1 MKATRK
7 KGSRDKGIEGSSV
20 RSQALH
26 PLVPLSLL
34 MLGLILPTIA
44 GAVLHQQTV
53 EYRQGATVL
62 SGYLAYDDSFA
73 GLRPAVL
80 VFHHWMGIDQYIKDR
95 TDQLARMGY
104 VAFAADIYGKG
115 VRPTNSTE
123 AGNLAGKYRND
134 RLLMRGR
141 AQAALDTLR
150 RMPHVDTKRIAAIGY
165 CFGGGVALELARSG
179 ADIAGVVSFH
189 GTLDTPHPEDAKNIK
204 AKVLVMQGTD
214 DPVAPLKQI
223 GALEDE
229 MRNGGVDYQI
239 VLFGGAVH
247 SFSMPMAG
255 NDPKTGN
262 AYNPEADRRS
272 WQAMKD
278 FFADVFGDR

>member
-1 MKATRK
+1 MIMI
-7 KGSRDKGIEGSSV
+7 S
-20 RSQALH
+20 ALA
-26 PLVPLSLL
+26 
-34 MLGLILPTIA
+34 LGLILVPLA
-44 GAVLHQQTV
+44 SAKLHQQTV
-53 EYRQGATVL
+53 DYRQGATAL

-80 VFHHWMGIDQYIKDR
+80 VFHHWMGIDQYIR
-95 TDQLARMGY
+95 GRADQLARLGY

-115 VRPTNSTE
+115 IRPTNSTE
-123 AGNLAGKYRND
+123 AGNLAGIYQKD
-134 RLLMRGR
+134 RDLMRRR
-141 AQAALDTLR
+141 ARAALDTLR
-150 RMPHVDTKRIAAIGY
+150 RMPRVDVKRIAAIGY

-179 ADIAGVVSFH
+179 ADIAGVASFH
-189 GTLDTPHPEDAKNIK
+189 GTLDIPHPDDAKNIK

-239 VLFGGAVH
+239 VLYGGAVH
-247 SFSMPMAG
+247 SFTMPMAG

-278 FFADVFGDR
+278 FFAELFGSK

>member
-1 MKATRK
+1 MTATRA
-7 KGSRDKGIEGSSV
+7 EMVMVSV
-20 RSQALH
+20 
-26 PLVPLSLL
+26 LV
-34 MLGLILPTIA
+34 LGLILVAPA
-44 GAVLHQQTV
+44 GAVLRQQTV
-53 EYRQGATVL
+53 DYRQGATAL
-62 SGYLAYDDSFA
+62 SGYLAYDDSFP

-115 VRPTNSTE
+115 VRPTNNTE
-123 AGNLAGKYRND
+123 AGTLAGKYRDD
-134 RLLMRGR
+134 RPLMRRR

-150 RMPHVDTKRIAAIGY
+150 RMPRVDVKRIAAIGY

-179 ADIAGVVSFH
+179 ADIAGVASFH

-204 AKVLVMQGTD
+204 AKILVMQGTD

-223 GALEDE
+223 GALDDE

-239 VLFGGAVH
+239 NLYGGAVH
-247 SFSMPMAG
+247 SFTMPMAG

-262 AYNPEADRRS
+262 AYNRGADRRS

-278 FFADVFGDR
+278 FFAELFGSQ

>member
-1 MKATRK
+1 MNATRLDVVLF
-7 KGSRDKGIEGSSV
+7 S
-20 RSQALH
+20 ALA
-26 PLVPLSLL
+26 LGL
-34 MLGLILPTIA
+34 MLPTTA
-44 GAVLHQQTV
+44 GAMLHQQTV
-53 EYRQGATVL
+53 DYHQGGTTL
-62 SGYLAYDDSFA
+62 SGYLAYDDSFP
-73 GLRPAVL
+73 GNRPAVL
-80 VFHHWMGIDQYIKDR
+80 VFHHWMGIDQYIRAR

-115 VRPTNSTE
+115 VRPANSTE
-123 AGNLAGKYRND
+123 AAATAGIYQKD
-134 RLLMRGR
+134 RELMRKR

-150 RMPHVDTKRIAAIGY
+150 LIPRVDIKRIAAIGY

-179 ADIAGVVSFH
+179 ADIAGVASFH

-239 VLFGGAVH
+239 DLYGGAVH
-247 SFSMPMAG
+247 SFTMPVAG

-278 FFADVFGDR
+278 FFAELFGAK

>member
-1 MKATRK
+1 MNSARA
-7 KGSRDKGIEGSSV
+7 GMII
-20 RSQALH
+20 A
-26 PLVPLSLL
+26 
-34 MLGLILPTIA
+34 LGLTIVAPA
-44 GAVLHQQTV
+44 GAKLHQQTV
-53 EYRQGATVL
+53 DYHQGGTAL
-62 SGYLAYDDSFA
+62 SGYLACDDSFP

-115 VRPTNSTE
+115 VRPTNSNE
-123 AGNLAGKYRND
+123 ASALASKYRND
-134 RLLMRGR
+134 RELMRKR

-150 RMPHVDTKRIAAIGY
+150 RMPCVDIKRIAAIGY
-165 CFGGGVALELARSG
+165 CFGGGVALELARGG
-179 ADIAGVVSFH
+179 ADIAGVASFH

-229 MRNGGVDYQI
+229 MRNAGVDYQ
-239 VLFGGAVH
+239 VNLYGGAVH
-247 SFSMPMAG
+247 SFTMPTAG

-278 FFADVFGDR
+278 FFAELFGAK

>member
-1 MKATRK
+1 MNTTRT
-7 KGSRDKGIEGSSV
+7 GMVMISV
-20 RSQALH
+20 LA
-26 PLVPLSLL
+26 
-34 MLGLILPTIA
+34 LGLILVAPV
-44 GAVLHQQTV
+44 GAMLHQQTV
-53 EYRQGATVL
+53 NYHQGGTTL
-62 SGYLAYDDSFA
+62 SGYLAYDDSFV

-80 VFHHWMGIDQYIKDR
+80 VFHHWMGIDQYINGR

-115 VRPTNSTE
+115 VRPTNNTE
-123 AGNLAGKYRND
+123 AAATAGIYQKD
-134 RLLMRGR
+134 RDLMRKR

-150 RMPHVDTKRIAAIGY
+150 LMPGVDIKRIAAIGY

-179 ADIAGVVSFH
+179 ADIAGVATFH

-204 AKVLVMQGTD
+204 ARILVMQGTD

-229 MRNGGVDYQI
+229 MRNAGVDYQI
-239 VLFGGAVH
+239 DLYGGAVH
-247 SFSMPMAG
+247 SFTMSMVG
-255 NDPKTGN
+255 TDPKTGN

-272 WQAMKD
+272 WRALQD
-278 FFADVFGDR
+278 FFAELFGPK

>member
-1 MKATRK
+1 MNGARRSVILKAVLT
-7 KGSRDKGIEGSSV
+7 
-20 RSQALH
+20 
-26 PLVPLSLL
+26 
-34 MLGLILPTIA
+34 LGLILTAPA
-44 GAVLHQQTV
+44 FAALHQQTV
-53 EYRQGATVL
+53 DYHQGGATL
-62 SGYLAYDDSFA
+62 SGYLAYDDSFP

-80 VFHHWMGIDQYIKDR
+80 VYHHWMGIDQYIKDR

-104 VAFAADIYGKG
+104 VAFAADVYGKG
-115 VRPTNSTE
+115 IRPANATE
-123 AGNLAGKYRND
+123 AGALATTYRND
-134 RLLMRGR
+134 RQLMRKR

-150 RMPHVDTKRIAAIGY
+150 LIPRVDIKRIAAIGY

-179 ADIAGVVSFH
+179 ADIAGVASFH

-204 AKVLVMQGTD
+204 AKILVMQGTD
-214 DPVAPLKQI
+214 DPVAPPKQI

-239 VLFGGAVH
+239 NLYGGAVH
-247 SFSMPMAG
+247 SFTMPMAG
-255 NDPKTGN
+255 NDPKPGN

-278 FFADVFGDR
+278 FFAELFGGQ

>member
-1 MKATRK
+1 MNVTST
-7 KGSRDKGIEGSSV
+7 GMITVS
-20 RSQALH
+20 AL
-26 PLVPLSLL
+26 S
-34 MLGLILPTIA
+34 LGLILVAPA
-44 GAVLHQQTV
+44 GAKLHQQTV
-53 EYRQGATVL
+53 DYHQGATAL
-62 SGYLAYDDSFA
+62 SGYLAYDDSFT

-80 VFHHWMGIDQYIKDR
+80 VFHHWMGIDQYIRGR

-104 VAFAADIYGKG
+104 IAFAADIYGKG
-115 VRPTNSTE
+115 VRPTNNTE
-123 AGNLAGKYRND
+123 AATQAGIYQKD
-134 RLLMRGR
+134 RDLMRRR

-150 RMPHVDTKRIAAIGY
+150 LMPRVDTKRIAAIGY

-179 ADIAGVVSFH
+179 ADIAGVASFH

-204 AKVLVMQGTD
+204 ARILVLQGTD

-239 VLFGGAVH
+239 NLYGGAVH
-247 SFSMPMAG
+247 SFTMPMAG
-255 NDPKTGN
+255 NDPTTGS

-278 FFADVFGDR
+278 FFAELFGAK

>member
-1 MKATRK
+1 MNVTRIRIAVF
-7 KGSRDKGIEGSSV
+7 S
-20 RSQALH
+20 ALALT
-26 PLVPLSLL
+26 LVLPALAPAMVHQQLL
-34 MLGLILPTIA
+34 DYHQG
-44 GAVLHQQTV
+44 GAVLQ
-53 EYRQGATVL
+53 
-62 SGYLAYDDSFA
+62 GYLAYDDSFP
-73 GLRPAVL
+73 GLPPAVL

-115 VRPTNSTE
+115 VRPTNRSEAST
-123 AGNLAGKYRND
+123 LAGKYRGD
-134 RLLMRGR
+134 RPLMRKR
-141 AQAALDTLR
+141 AKAALDTLR
-150 RMPHVDTKRIAAIGY
+150 LIPRVDVKRIAAIGY

-179 ADIAGVVSFH
+179 ADIAGVASFH

-204 AKVLVMQGTD
+204 AKVLVMQGTN

-229 MRNGGVDYQI
+229 MRNGGVDYEI
-239 VLFGGAVH
+239 NLYGGAVH
-247 SFSMPMAG
+247 SFTMPMAG
-255 NDPKTGN
+255 SDPKTGN

-278 FFADVFGDR
+278 FLAELFGSQ

>member
-1 MKATRK
+1 MNATKA
-7 KGSRDKGIEGSSV
+7 GMVMIS
-20 RSQALH
+20 ALA
-26 PLVPLSLL
+26 
-34 MLGLILPTIA
+34 LGLILAAPA
-44 GAVLHQQTV
+44 GAMLHQQNV
-53 EYRQGATVL
+53 DYHQGGATL

-80 VFHHWMGIDQYIKDR
+80 VFHHWMGIDQYIKGR

-115 VRPTNSTE
+115 VRPANSTE
-123 AGNLAGKYRND
+123 AAATAGIYQKD
-134 RLLMRGR
+134 RELMRKR

-150 RMPHVDTKRIAAIGY
+150 LIPRVDIKRIAAIGY

-179 ADIAGVVSFH
+179 ADIAGVASFH

-239 VLFGGAVH
+239 NLYGGAVH
-247 SFSMPMAG
+247 SFTMPMAG
-255 NDPKTGN
+255 NDPKTGS

-278 FFADVFGDR
+278 FFAELFSTK

>member
-1 MKATRK
+1 MNSTRT
-7 KGSRDKGIEGSSV
+7 GIKLAV
-20 RSQALH
+20 VAVALI
-26 PLVPLSLL
+26 PAL
-34 MLGLILPTIA
+34 A
-44 GAVLHQQTV
+44 AAKLHQQTV
-53 EYRQGATVL
+53 DYHQGDAVL

-80 VFHHWMGIDQYIKDR
+80 VFHHWTGIDDYIRGR

-104 VAFAADIYGKG
+104 VAFAGDIYGKG
-115 VRPTNSTE
+115 VRPANSTE
-123 AGNLAGKYRND
+123 AGILSGKYRAD
-134 RLLMRGR
+134 RQLMRKR

-150 RMPHVDTKRIAAIGY
+150 LMPRVDVKRIAAIGY

-179 ADIAGVVSFH
+179 ADILGVASFH

-204 AKVLVMQGTD
+204 AKILVMQGTD
-214 DPVAPLKQI
+214 DPVAPIKAI
-223 GALEDE
+223 GDLEDE
-229 MRNGGVDYQI
+229 MRNGGAKYQI
-239 VLFGGAVH
+239 NLYGGAVH
-247 SFSMPMAG
+247 SFTQPMAG

-278 FFADVFGDR
+278 FFAELFGPK

>member
-1 MKATRK
+1 MNATR
-7 KGSRDKGIEGSSV
+7 GTTILIA
-20 RSQALH
+20 ALA
-26 PLVPLSLL
+26 
-34 MLGLILPTIA
+34 LGLILAAPA
-44 GAVLHQQTV
+44 AAALHQQTV
-53 EYRQGATVL
+53 DYRQGGAVL
-62 SGYLAYDDSFA
+62 SGYLAYDDSFP

-80 VFHHWMGIDQYIKDR
+80 VFHHWMGIDQYIR
-95 TDQLARMGY
+95 GRVDQLARMGY

-115 VRPTNSTE
+115 VRPMNSSE
-123 AGNLAGKYRND
+123 ASVLASKYRDD
-134 RLLMRGR
+134 RQLMRKR
-141 AQAALDTLR
+141 AQAAFDTLR
-150 RMPHVDTKRIAAIGY
+150 RMPRVDVKRVAAIGY

-179 ADIAGVVSFH
+179 ADIAGVASFH

-239 VLFGGAVH
+239 NLYGGAVH
-247 SFSMPMAG
+247 SFTMPMAG

-278 FFADVFGDR
+278 FFAELFGSQ